1 MARMDLVLSAAMA
14 SLMAQ
19 DPRVFR
25 VRSYGDFYPTRPLP
39 KLRIPSP
46 EKYPGQRRAY
56 LAGAWRPMS
65 AAQIAEHNA
74 GLPTRERRTR
84 WRVRR

>member
-1 MARMDLVLSAAMA
+1 MAKMDLVLAGAMA

-19 DPRVFR
+19 DQRVFN

-39 KLRIPSP
+39 KLRMPSP

-56 LAGAWRPMS
+56 LVGAWRPMTG
-65 AAQIAEHNA
+65 AEIAEHN
-74 GLPTRERRTR
+74 RRLTNAD
-84 WRVRR
+84 